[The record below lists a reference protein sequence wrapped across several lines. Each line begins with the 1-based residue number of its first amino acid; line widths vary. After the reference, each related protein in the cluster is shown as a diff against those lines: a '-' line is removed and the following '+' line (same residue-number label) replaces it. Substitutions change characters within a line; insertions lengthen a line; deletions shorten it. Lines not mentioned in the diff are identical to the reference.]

1 MGSVILPYKVNG
13 FCATQVITGFRE
25 TEKSH
30 WKNEICQSVIRRLQ
44 DVTVYNSDS
53 VSRTLPLVHILDLAE
68 DG

>member
-1 MGSVILPYKVNG
+1 MGSAILPYKVNG

-30 WKNEICQSVIRRLQ
+30 WKNEICQSVIRRLHL
-44 DVTVYNSDS
+44 VLYHYL
-53 VSRTLPLVHILDLAE
+53 VSSTLPLVHILDLAE